1 MSEIKRVLI
10 WGGWLRASHACI
22 AFSVPVMLVTGWL
35 IADSPSLSDLALD
48 LHYLGAAVLLS
59 GLIAR
64 AVLLIAG
71 RDNERFQALVPA
83 NKELSAIV
91 ATLRCYISFGR
102 MALPAWYAHNP
113 LWKSLY
119 LLIYLAL
126 VMLLATGAAMPDVSI
141 VLGFYVPDVHAF
153 WAQVVLWLTVMHV
166 ASSIL
171 HDYRNQTADVSAMIN
186 GYRVFHVDGDR
197 ANVPENSL
205 QQTVSIDSI
214 RKKN

>member
-1 MSEIKRVLI
+1 MSGIKRVLI

-64 AVLLIAG
+64 AVLLVAG
-71 RDNERFQALVPA
+71 RDNERWQALVPA
-83 NKELSAIV
+83 NTELSAIV

-113 LWKSLY
+113 LWKPLY
-119 LLIYLAL
+119 LLTYLAL
-126 VMLLATGAAMPDVSI
+126 VMLMATGAAMPKVSI
-141 VLGFYVPDVHAF
+141 ALGFYVPDVHAF
-153 WAQVVLWLTVMHV
+153 WAQVMLWLTVLHI

-171 HDYRNQTADVSAMIN
+171 HDYKNQAADVSAMIN
-186 GYRVFHVDGDR
+186 GFRVFQVDGSRGDG
-197 ANVPENSL
+197 PESRVH
-205 QQTVSIDSI
+205 QAVSVDSI
-214 RKKN
+214 RKGN